1 MQAALF
7 FVIFAFIYVLH
18 NKINLLQKELN
29 ELKRK
34 YVSQSPIE
42 PNISESAISEHPV
55 SYESWARKIPISSVE
70 STSHKMLPEPKQE
83 SIVLKQ
89 EPSKLILGIQ
99 NYFTSGNIVVRIG
112 GVVLFFGLAFLVK
125 YMAAHSTISIEV
137 RLLGIAMS
145 ALVISGIGW
154 WLRKREGYYGL
165 ILQGLGVAILYLV
178 VFGAAKIYGIIPLSL
193 AFLMLLA
200 LVIVT
205 SILAITQNALP
216 LALFAISGGFLT
228 PILTS
233 DGSGSHIVLFSYYA
247 LLNLGIVGI
256 AWYRSWR
263 VLNLSGF
270 VFTFVIATVWGVLRY
285 RSEFLWSTE
294 PFLILFFLFYLVVS
308 ILFTQKQSFVAR
320 RIIDATIVFGL
331 PIIAFSLQ
339 ASLVHHIAYA
349 LAWSAFAL
357 GSLYL
362 FLYKIL
368 TRYAPMKLLK
378 EAFLALGV
386 VFYTIAIAYTFS
398 DEVSAALWA
407 IEAVGVLWVSLRQEQ
422 RYVQL
427 FAQALQIIATGW
439 YLFSSLSFD
448 DKTPFLNS
456 GFLGFFIILSAHF
469 LSSYLL
475 YIEAEKLSKYDK
487 NNSLFFLCT
496 AFALWFYAGFL
507 EAERFIFVPLGN
519 ILLIYTALSA
529 FCFAMIAR
537 RFNWHTLALALE
549 FYLPLGMMLM
559 FSLWK
564 HYLYTHPFEGIG
576 SSALILF
583 FTVHYL
589 LLYLFDTKWRNQ
601 NLLHVG
607 SLWLIALIGASE
619 FLYATSLVTSN
630 ITWQYASFIVPALLL
645 ALLILKVENAFP
657 LWMKAYQQSYQSVGV
672 GGLLVMI
679 VLWETYAFKLSGDP
693 SSFIYIP
700 FFNPL
705 DAMQIA
711 GLILLDQ
718 WSKTQTWQNDQ
729 ARYNI
734 GALILFV
741 LLTVILA
748 RSVHAYAHIDYT
760 ELALSRS
767 ILFQSALSILWS
779 LLAMI
784 TIIAAKIR
792 YQRDLWLVGAGL
804 LGIVVL
810 KLFVVEL
817 SRSGTIERIISFIVV
832 GVLMLLIGYFAPLP
846 PKEEKA

>member
-1 MQAALF
+1 MQATLF
-7 FVIFAFIYVLH
+7 LVIFAFIYVLH

-34 YVSQSPIE
+34 YISQSPIE
-42 PNISESAISEHPV
+42 PNIREGTISELPV
-55 SYESWARKIPISSVE
+55 HYETFVKKIPIDPVKSV
-70 STSHKMLPEPKQE
+70 SHKVLPESEKE
-83 SIVLKQ
+83 FIFDKQ
-89 EPSKLILGIQ
+89 EPSKFILLIQ

-137 RLLGIAMS
+137 RLFGVALS
-145 ALVISGIGW
+145 ALVICGIGW

-165 ILQGLGVAILYLV
+165 ILQGIGVAILYLV
-178 VFGAAKIYGIIPLSL
+178 VFGAAKIYGLIPLSL
-193 AFLMLLA
+193 AFLILLT
-200 LVIVT
+200 LVIAT

-233 DGSGSHIVLFSYYA
+233 DGSGSHVVLFSYYA

-270 VFTFVIATVWGVLRY
+270 VFTFVIATAWGVLRY

-308 ILFTQKQSFVAR
+308 ILFTQKQSLVSR

-339 ASLVHHIAYA
+339 ASLVHCIPYA

-362 FLYKIL
+362 ILYKIF
-368 TRYAPMKLLK
+368 TQYVHMKLLK

-386 VFYTIAIAYTFS
+386 VFYTIAIGYTFS
-398 DEVSAALWA
+398 DEVSAMLWA
-407 IEAVGVLWVSLRQEQ
+407 IEGVGVLWVSLRQEQ
-422 RYVQL
+422 RYAQL

-448 DKTPFLNS
+448 AKTPFLNS
-456 GFLGFFIILSAHF
+456 GFLGFFIIMSAHL

-475 YIEAEKLSKYDK
+475 YMEAEKLSKYEK

-496 AFALWFYAGFL
+496 ALALWFYAGFV
-507 EAERFIFVPLGN
+507 EAERFNFIPLGN

-529 FCFAMIAR
+529 FCFAMIAW

-559 FSLWK
+559 LSLLK
-564 HYLYTHPFEGIG
+564 HYFYTHPFEGIG
-576 SSALILF
+576 SGALILF
-583 FTVHYL
+583 FAVHYL
-589 LLYLFDTKWRNQ
+589 LLYLFDTKWHEQ
-601 NLLHVG
+601 ILLHVG
-607 SLWLIALIGASE
+607 GVWLIALIGASE
-619 FLYATSLVTSN
+619 FLYAFSLITPN
-630 ITWQYASFIVPALLL
+630 MTWQYASFIAPVQLL
-645 ALLILKVENAFP
+645 ALLILKVKNVFP
-657 LWMKAYQQSYQSVGV
+657 GWLKAYQQSYQSMGV
-672 GGLLVMI
+672 GGLLVI
-679 VLWETYAFKLSGDP
+679 TFLWETYALKLNGDP
-693 SSFIYIP
+693 SPFTYIP

-711 GLILLDQ
+711 GLVLLYQ
-718 WSKTQTWQNDQ
+718 WSKTQPWQNAQ
-729 ARYNI
+729 ARYSV
-734 GALILFV
+734 GALMLFV

-748 RSVHAYAHIDYT
+748 RSVHVYVHIDYT
-760 ELALSRS
+760 VFALSHS

-784 TIIAAKIR
+784 TIIGAKIR
-792 YQRDLWLVGAGL
+792 HQRELWLAGAGL

-817 SRSGTIERIISFIVV
+817 SSSGTIERIISFIVV

-846 PKEEKA
+846 PKKEEV